1 MVAVVVASFFAAI
14 TIATWSSDRCGR
26 SSVEPLGTWLTWSMV
41 DVVGARWSCSGR
53 GGRGLWSTWS
63 ELSGAARDVVRG
75 RRGQSSASLAGR
87 LDVAHSAARS
97 VARRGLRDGL
107 TTARTACFRLA
118 WRLDFM
124 LSGTLACIS
133 HVDLLHTRVRCVH
146 TPLMKSSCMHAYM
159 VYAAVNQ

>member
-1 MVAVVVASFFAAI
+1 MYLSLDRNLVGGDEVV
-14 TIATWSSDRCGR
+14 R
-26 SSVEPLGTWLTWSMV
+26 SSSFLACC
-41 DVVGARWSCSGR
+41 D
-53 GGRGLWSTWS
+53 GGRGYHSAVLHGDHHCDMVWWSRWL
-63 ELSGAARDVVRG
+63 ELGGAARDVV
-75 RRGQSSASLAGR
+75 
-87 LDVAHSAARS
+87 DVVWWSELGGAARDVVDVVRSAARS
-97 VARRGLRDGL
+97 VAQRGLRDGL

-118 WRLDFM
+118 WWLDFM